1 MVDRKRKSEP
11 ALTLGQITERPRLKI
26 REYMDLAQH
35 RFIFVC
41 GLHRSG
47 TSVLFRSLREHPQ
60 VSGFQGTASPE
71 DEGMHLQTVYLPS
84 GHYGGAGEFGFHPEA
99 HLTESSSLVTDA
111 NRQKLLSERSRYWDL
126 SKTYLL
132 EKSPPNIIRTRF
144 LQAMCPN
151 SYFII
156 MLRHPLAVSYATQ
169 KWYRKYK
176 INWRGFPRIFEH
188 WLVCNEIFRAD
199 QKHLKHS
206 FVVKYEEFV
215 ADPHKWISDIY
226 RFLGLSEFSM
236 NQEIIS
242 GANNRYFELWQRK
255 HSGFFSGRMNRKI
268 VEQYEERVRCFGY
281 SLIDLNWIGPI
292 LD

>member
-1 MVDRKRKSEP
+1 MENINLSD
-11 ALTLGQITERPRLKI
+11 
-26 REYMDLAQH
+26 H

-47 TSVLFRSLREHPQ
+47 TSVLFRSLRDHPE

-71 DEGMHLQTVYLPS
+71 DEGMHLQTIYPPS

-99 HLTESSSLVTDA
+99 HLTESSPLVTEA
-111 NRQKLLSERSRYWDL
+111 NRQKLFSEWSKYWDL

-144 LQAMCPN
+144 LQAMFPN
-151 SYFII
+151 SYFIV

-176 INWRGFPRIFEH
+176 VNWRGFPRIFEH
-188 WLVCNEIFRAD
+188 WLVCNEIFQED
-199 QKHLKHS
+199 QKHLKSS

-215 ADPHKWISDIY
+215 ADPYRWVNDMY
-226 RFLGLSEFSM
+226 RFLGLGEYSM
-236 NQEIIS
+236 SQKILTDVNKKYFHKWNKNLS
-242 GANNRYFELWQRK
+242 GI
-255 HSGFFSGRMNRKI
+255 FSGPMNRKI
-268 VEQYEERVRCFGY
+268 IERYEERVRCFGY
-281 SLIDLNWIGPI
+281 SLTALDWIGPMI
-292 LD
+292 G